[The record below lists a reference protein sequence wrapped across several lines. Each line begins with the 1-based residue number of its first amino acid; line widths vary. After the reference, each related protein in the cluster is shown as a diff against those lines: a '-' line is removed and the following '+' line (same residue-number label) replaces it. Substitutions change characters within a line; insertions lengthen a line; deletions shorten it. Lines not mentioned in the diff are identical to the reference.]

1 MSEDPAAPPP
11 GAPPPVSPPAM
22 PPGTATGPPAS
33 RIPGRLDPTGAKDRE
48 PILDVL
54 RGFALL
60 GILLVNIEFMRGS
73 EVFGALVGLASEQPQ
88 GAADQVTS
96 FAVGW
101 LVSGK
106 FVSAF
111 SFMFGIGAALISRR
125 ALDAGRSPVGLLARR
140 YGWLIGFGLA
150 HMLLLFPGDVLFV
163 YGLTGM
169 ALLAFV
175 AKPPRAL
182 WRWSAGL
189 LLGFT
194 VLYALLTGVGTPATM
209 DGGAS
214 DPFTQMVMTQQER
227 AGEVYAD
234 GSYGQ
239 LVGVNATLS
248 LFIQSGQ
255 LFLLPWF
262 LALFLFGFAV
272 GRAGLVH
279 DLRDR
284 KPLLRRAALIG
295 LTIGL
300 PLNLVVGVL
309 GPLGTGAATMPGWV
323 QIVGAFVQLVGA
335 PILSVGYLATLT
347 LVCLRWGPIRPLA
360 AAGRMAL
367 SAYLLQSVL
376 AVALFWGLGLYDQLG
391 AAEALVVV
399 AGIWV
404 VVIVVS
410 MLWMSRFRFGP
421 AEWLWRT
428 LTYGRRQP
436 MRAAAD
442 RRHG

>member
-1 MSEDPAAPPP
+1 MSEDPVTPPP
-11 GAPPPVSPPAM
+11 GAPPPAM
-22 PPGTATGPPAS
+22 PPGTATGPPSS
-33 RIPGRLDPTGAKDRE
+33 RVPGRLDPTRAKDRE

-73 EVFGALVGLASEQPQ
+73 EVFGALVGLAGEQPQ
-88 GAADQVTS
+88 GAADRVTS

-111 SFMFGIGAALISRR
+111 AFMFGMGAALISRR
-125 ALDAGRSPVGLLARR
+125 VLDAGRSPVGLLARR

-163 YGLTGM
+163 YGLTGL

-175 AKPPRAL
+175 AKPPRTL

-189 LLGFT
+189 LVGFAM
-194 VLYALLTGVGTPATM
+194 LYALLAGAGGLAAM

-214 DPFTQMVMTQQER
+214 DPFTRMVMAQQQR
-227 AGEVYAD
+227 AGEVYAN

-272 GRAGLVH
+272 GRSGFVH
-279 DLRDR
+279 DLRAHE
-284 KPLLRRAALIG
+284 PLLGRVAIIG

-300 PLNLVVGVL
+300 PLNLVMGVL
-309 GPLGTGAATMPGWV
+309 GPLGAGAATMPGWV
-323 QIVGAFVQLVGA
+323 QSVGAFVQLVGA
-335 PILSVGYLATLT
+335 PILTVGYLATLT

-360 AAGRMAL
+360 AVGRMAL

-376 AVALFWGLGLYDQLG
+376 AVPLFWGLGLYDRLG

-404 VVIVVS
+404 VVIVIS
-410 MLWMSRFRFGP
+410 MLWMRRFRFGP
-421 AEWLWRT
+421 AEWFWRT

-436 MRAAAD
+436 MRASAD
-442 RRHG
+442 HR